1 MLSKMAKN
9 VTVMSCYLRQDMAHP
24 LHTFLRIM
32 GAIALF
38 NYANLRS
45 IKRQLIVNL
54 IDFLRLLVNLHTF
67 ACLQAIQLSM
77 SVTGL
82 FMASAHFF
90 SGDVWLF
97 SCFSKVYY
105 LFILFRVYFTI
116 KRVAF
121 LCSQMSAFQN
131 FIASGSPV
139 LVENVSPISISKA
152 CDLFFRL

>member
-1 MLSKMAKN
+1 MDAFQNGKKCDSHELLPQAG
-9 VTVMSCYLRQDMAHP
+9 Y
-24 LHTFLRIM
+24 
-32 GAIALF
+32 GAPFTHIPENNGSHCSF
-38 NYANLRS
+38 YANLRS
-45 IKRQLIVNL
+45 IKHQLIVNL

-131 FIASGSPV
+131 FIASGSPI